1 MSTVHIGIAGWSYDD
16 WKGKVYAAGC
26 RDPLAFCARFV
37 RLLEVNSTFYRTPP
51 PTMVASWVERTAAAG
66 TLFTAKLPGLFTHDR
81 RLDAAAVGDFAT
93 AMRPLAAS
101 GRLRALLAQ
110 FSFAFTEGAAA
121 RAHVARLVQE
131 FGAIA
136 PLAVEVRH
144 ASWQTDAALAFLR
157 GLGVSVVHLDHPV
170 GRDGFTLAEPGVDA
184 AGFTYFRL
192 HGRSPAWFDKA
203 AGRDQVYDWLYTRG
217 EVASLHGRV
226 AAMAA
231 AAGETF
237 VIANNHFEGKAM
249 KVALELS
256 AAQTGAS
263 VDVPELLLA
272 TYPDLASI
280 AWRRGQ
286 GSLFC

>member
-1 MSTVHIGIAGWSYDD
+1 MSGVHIGIAGWSYAD
-16 WKGKVYAAGC
+16 WKGKVYPPGC
-26 RDPLAFCARFV
+26 RDALAFCARFV
-37 RLLEVNSTFYRTPP
+37 SLLEVNSTFYRTPP
-51 PTMVASWVERTAAAG
+51 PTMVASWVERTEVAG
-66 TLFTAKLPGLFTHDR
+66 TLFTAKLPGLFTHER
-81 RLDAAAVGDFAT
+81 RLDAAAIEGFAT

-110 FSFAFTEGAAA
+110 FSFAFTDSAGA

-144 ASWQTDAALAFLR
+144 VSWQAEAALAFLR

-170 GRDGFTLAEPGVDA
+170 GREGFTLGEPGVDA
-184 AGFTYFRL
+184 AGFAYFRL

-203 AGRDQVYDWLYTRG
+203 AGRDQVYDWLYAPD
-217 EVASLHGRV
+217 EVGVLQGRM

-231 AAGETF
+231 GNDETF
-237 VIANNHFEGKAM
+237 VVANNHFEGKAM

-256 AAQTGAS
+256 AAHLGAS

-272 TYPDLASI
+272 TYPDLGSI
-280 AWRRGQ
+280 ARRRGQ
-286 GSLFC
+286 GSLFG